1 MYIYI
6 YNVYICIQ
14 CIYIYIYMYMKNT
27 LKKHPNLK
35 ILINHMA
42 NDQFVKGEI
51 PFLLVAKKGADAGG
65 AGQR

>member
-1 MYIYI
+1 
-6 YNVYICIQ
+6 
-14 CIYIYIYMYMKNT
+14 MYMKNT

>member
-6 YNVYICIQ
+6 MCIYVYNVYI
-14 CIYIYIYMYMKNT
+14 YN
-27 LKKHPNLK
+27 PNLK

>member
-6 YNVYICIQ
+6 MCIYVYNV
-14 CIYIYIYMYMKNT
+14 YIYMYMKNT